1 MKEKLI
7 ENGLKIYWIWVKS
20 NIFEIKDFMWKV
32 LIFKPDIETYL
43 WINRKTL
50 NTMISRSE
58 WKIKIYKNE
67 KWNTYLNI
75 VDVLNYLWK
84 HFARKNINS

>member
-7 ENGLKIYWIWVKS
+7 ENGLKIYWIWIKS
-20 NIFEIKDFMWKV
+20 NIFEIKDPMWKV
-32 LIFKPDIETYL
+32 LILKPDIITYL

-58 WKIKIYKNE
+58 WKTKIYKDE
-67 KWNTYLNI
+67 KWNMYLNI
-75 VDVLNYLWK
+75 VDVLKYVWK
-84 HFARKNINS
+84 HFSRKNINS

>member
-20 NIFEIKDFMWKV
+20 NIFEIKDTMWKI
-32 LIFKPDIETYL
+32 LIFKPDITNYL

-50 NTMISRSE
+50 NTMISRN
-58 WKIKIYKNE
+58 KVKIYKDE
-67 KWNTYLNI
+67 KWNIYLNI
-75 VDVLNYLWK
+75 IDVLTYIWK
-84 HFARKNINS
+84 HFSRKNINS